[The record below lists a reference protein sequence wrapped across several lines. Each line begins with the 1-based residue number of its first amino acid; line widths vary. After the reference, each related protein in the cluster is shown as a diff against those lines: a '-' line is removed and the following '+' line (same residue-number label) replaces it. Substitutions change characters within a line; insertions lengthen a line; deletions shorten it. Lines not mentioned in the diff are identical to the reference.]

1 MITKIIEL
9 IQCDEW
15 YGVSD
20 NVEIAKGKNQYLTRW
35 GQIFKEIKRI
45 VKWLKK

>member
-20 NVEIAKGKNQYLTRW
+20 AVEIAKGKNKIAKRW
-35 GQIFKEIKRI
+35 YEVIKHYKR
-45 VKWLKK
+45 WLKR